1 MTELYINNKL
11 VDLPTDFKITLVT
24 ENVYFSKA
32 STYTYDIEL
41 PMAPLTNNARIFGSL
56 NRLDKTASTAAMP
69 ARLIVDNKLILDG
82 TAIIVGVK
90 ENSVSVQL
98 LQGNSELNWKSKYE
112 NTYIDELDLGHIHQ
126 WHFNVQQRDGATRI
140 QPDDDI
146 GSTERY
152 ENYRVWEQR
161 DISEA
166 NNGDVVCTPIY
177 NSETGEL
184 MNNLKTYSPS
194 GSYAQYW
201 RTFFRIGMEGAS
213 SHDFPYYAPQP
224 KLKLMVE
231 MVFAKLGLDIVYNE
245 LDSYEWYTKAFIAN
259 STEIVA
265 PQNVLPHWTFVEFVE
280 QLQLLFNCIVI
291 PGKHSTRIVLKKKH
305 YHQTNGAP
313 IEEVESVLDSFE
325 TDVEAETEIADTD
338 QPKQYDI
345 NYPDYGVDFLGDD
358 FDSVPIYDIDQ
369 LNGTAN
375 PFVFSRNVKG
385 IKVSSPYKENGKVKG
400 NEIDIY
406 EKSPGAGNDKKTI
419 KLVPLMPDQDT
430 DDIRFHYYLVNGS
443 TVDDG
448 HWGYYHFTLPSSY
461 GIEADYDAANI
472 QDLLDS
478 GETPPSRPTIEKL
491 TLGFLTKRWLQ
502 VPKGSG
508 TFVLTHYD
516 VLTCFN
522 VYSAV
527 ADYAVDNISRQPY
540 VMSMQPFTY
549 DGNEPLKN
557 LHYYFYRNIPAILT
571 SNTTVVNF
579 IPRRVFDPLNRFL
592 IKNQLYA
599 CKQIKYTI
607 TARGFDRIAEGE
619 FYKL

>member
-69 ARLIVDNKLILDG
+69 ARLIVDNKVILDG

-90 ENSVSVQL
+90 ENSISVQL

-112 NTYIDELDLGHIHQ
+112 KTYIDEINLGHISQ
-126 WHFNVQQRDGATRI
+126 WHFSVEQIDGETRI
-140 QPDDDI
+140 RPATDI
-146 GSTERY
+146 GSTSLLQ
-152 ENYRVWEQR
+152 NQRVWRQS
-161 DISEA
+161 DIANA
-166 NNGDVVCTPIY
+166 NNGNVVCTPII

-184 MNNLKTYSPS
+184 MNNVKAFSPS
-194 GSYAQYW
+194 GSLYY
-201 RTFFRIGMEGAS
+201 RKFFHIGTEGSS
-213 SHDFPYYAPQP
+213 SHDFPLYAPQP

-231 MVFAKLGLDIVYNE
+231 MVFRALGLDIIYNE
-245 LDSYEWYTKAFIAN
+245 LDGYGWYTEVFIAN
-259 STEIVA
+259 STPIVN
-265 PQNVLPHWTFVEFVE
+265 PQDVLPHWTFPEFVE

-325 TDVEAETEIADTD
+325 ADVEQETEVADTD
-338 QPKQYDI
+338 KPKQYDI
-345 NYPDYGVDFLGDD
+345 NYPDYEKRFLGND
-358 FDSVPIYDIDQ
+358 FDSVPMVDASQ
-369 LNGTAN
+369 LTATRN
-375 PFVFSRNVKG
+375 PFVFSRNWKG
-385 IKVSSPYKENGKVKG
+385 RKVSSPYIEDGKVWG
-400 NEIDIY
+400 YEIDQY
-406 EKSPGAGNDKKTI
+406 EASPGTGTEKSTI
-419 KLVPLMPDQDT
+419 KLVPLKPNTDT
-430 DDIRFHYYLVNGS
+430 DEIRFHYYLVNGS
-443 TVDDG
+443 QIDDG
-448 HWGYYHFTLPSSY
+448 HWGYYHLTVPESF
-461 GIEADYDAANI
+461 GIDATYDAENI
-472 QDLLDS
+472 EDLLDALES
-478 GETPPSRPTIEKL
+478 PTERPTLEKL
-491 TLGFLTKRWLQ
+491 TLGFLTKRWLE
-502 VPKGSG
+502 VPQGSA

-516 VLTCFN
+516 VLTCDN
-522 VYSAV
+522 IYAQQANYV
-527 ADYAVDNISRQPY
+527 ADNIARQPF

-579 IPRRVFDPLNRFL
+579 IPGRVFDPLNRFL